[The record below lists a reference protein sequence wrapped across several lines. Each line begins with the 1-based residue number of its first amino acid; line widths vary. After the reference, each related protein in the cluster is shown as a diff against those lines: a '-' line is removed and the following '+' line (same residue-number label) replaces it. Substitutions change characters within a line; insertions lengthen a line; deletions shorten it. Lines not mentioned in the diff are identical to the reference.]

1 MVVMSYN
8 TYMVNDTI
16 RQLKKLHN
24 RQRIGAKMTTQTI
37 RRNSIKAIRAALA
50 QCVLVT
56 CYKYDDM
63 DTNTDKGGVS
73 VDDVIAAGESS
84 GFDRVYKEVDASGEL
99 VKIVAG
105 IHSNHFY
112 TGYRTVEDVKR
123 LLTDSAFAKYFPAEA
138 AAERQAEEAA
148 QELAYQAHRAELDAA
163 TATLATDAKQELFFV
178 GQRIVATF
186 ATLNKNSSMGEYI
199 LECAK
204 PENAEKFWNRTK
216 WVHRKNWTVNT
227 CRVERI
233 VTMSAVD
240 YDDFA
245 ANLMDHLPASL
256 QGFEG
261 GTHSDYD
268 PGREVAELHQLTED
282 EHALWVAHSFDLVA
296 LVAAPGR
303 QTIVIN
309 PHGYDYVRYA
319 GLSPKSLHHQNSD
332 NQNGLSSS

>member
-1 MVVMSYN
+1 MS
-8 TYMVNDTI
+8 
-16 RQLKKLHN
+16 
-24 RQRIGAKMTTQTI
+24 TQTI
-37 RRNSIKAIRAALA
+37 RRNSIKVIRATLA

-73 VDDVIAAGESS
+73 VDDVIAAGERN
-84 GFDRVYKEVDASGEL
+84 GFDSVYKEIDASGEL

-105 IHSNHFY
+105 IHGNHFY
-112 TGYRTVEDVKR
+112 TGYRTIDDAKR
-123 LLTDSAFAKYFPAEA
+123 LLTNTAFAKYFPVEA
-138 AAERQAEEAA
+138 AAEREAEEAA

-163 TATLATDAKQELFFV
+163 TATLVTDAKQELFFI

-186 ATLNKNSSMGEYI
+186 ASLNKNNSMGEYV

-204 PENAEKFWNRTK
+204 PENGEKYWNRTK
-216 WVHRKNWTVNT
+216 WIQRKNWNVHT

-233 VTMSAVD
+233 VQMSAIE

-245 ANLMDHLPASL
+245 ANLMDKLPL
-256 QGFEG
+256 CLEGFEG

-268 PGREVAELHQLTED
+268 CGREVVEVHQLTED

-309 PHGYDYVRYA
+309 PHGYAYVRYA
-319 GLSPKSLHHQNSD
+319 GLWPKSLHSP
-332 NQNGLSSS
+332 SS